1 MKSKCTKK
9 IKKNIKLSLILPHVF
24 KENKLVLLL
33 LMWRRKYLRPRRNII
48 MLF

>member
-9 IKKNIKLSLILPHVF
+9 IKKNMKLNLILPHIF
-24 KENKLVLLL
+24 KENELLLL
-33 LMWRRKYLRPRRNII
+33 LMWRRKYLRPRRNIL